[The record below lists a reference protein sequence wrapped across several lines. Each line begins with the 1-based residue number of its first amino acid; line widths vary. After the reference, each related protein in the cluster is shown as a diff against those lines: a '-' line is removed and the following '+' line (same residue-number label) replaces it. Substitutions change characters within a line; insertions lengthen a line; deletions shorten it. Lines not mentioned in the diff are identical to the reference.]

1 MPSTAASGAATAG
14 RSSEVAAVSTTVNAP
29 TSVSTTSARTTRTM
43 APGGPPPGSG
53 RPMSRA
59 TCEPELVKMLEK
71 IEKNVAGMKQ
81 RVIRMSRA
89 TSPP

>member
-1 MPSTAASGAATAG
+1 
-14 RSSEVAAVSTTVNAP
+14 
-29 TSVSTTSARTTRTM
+29 
-43 APGGPPPGSG
+43 
-53 RPMSRA
+53 MSRA